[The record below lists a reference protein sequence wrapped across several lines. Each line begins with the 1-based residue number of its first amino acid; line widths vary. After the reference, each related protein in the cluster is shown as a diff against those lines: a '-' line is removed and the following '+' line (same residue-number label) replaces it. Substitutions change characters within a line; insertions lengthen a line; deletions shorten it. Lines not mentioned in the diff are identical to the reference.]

1 MATLRQAVEA
11 QRDRGRVPV
20 TGVVSLNALRQS
32 FRPGPSGSVRAL
44 LSSMYASISEQLAW
58 AVILCRFKNSP
69 PELSEKERA
78 TEAFF
83 RTAFTPGAGALVEYW
98 RDVTLGAIDVG
109 GTRVFD
115 WVDVEIE
122 RGQAGGAP
130 NSNPP
135 GPGRAGLAAFAVAAL
150 KRRHGDG
157 VLDGFVGPMAIYTEN
172 WSIPDVPEGTTLNTP
187 GFFSFW
193 IDGSSKG
200 DIICLTPPFDGDI
213 TAHEMGH
220 VLGMN
225 HDVASDLTTEYRDP
239 SCIMSQIGT
248 FSHPTLH
255 VGFGPALCLP
265 HLIQREWMYR
275 RRLYVDATGDW
286 MTHLE
291 GITLPL
297 APITR
302 PGARANLGIKLAY
315 RRGDESWDYY
325 MEYMV
330 PTEWN
335 RGVPGAPYLLI
346 RRMSPKFGGTPAYL
360 TFIAVP
366 PTLGFS
372 GEVVEQSGNVT
383 FRMTV
388 TSIEDPVIR
397 VTARLR

>member
-11 QRDRGRVPV
+11 QRDRGRMTP
-20 TGVVSLNALRQS
+20 TGAISLESLRQA
-32 FRPGPSGSVRAL
+32 FRPDPFDSVRAL
-44 LSSMYASISEQLAW
+44 LDTMYASISERHSW
-58 AVILCRFKNSP
+58 AVILCRFKDAP
-69 PELSEKERA
+69 PALSEKERA
-78 TEAFF
+78 IEAFF
-83 RTAFTPGAGALVEYW
+83 RAAFTSGTGALVEYW
-98 RDVTLGAIDVG
+98 RDVSLGSIEIS

-115 WVDVEIE
+115 WVDLEID
-122 RGQAGGAP
+122 RVQAGGAP
-130 NSNPP
+130 TSDPP

-150 KRRHGDG
+150 KRRFGDQ
-157 VLDGFVGPMAIYTEN
+157 VLDGFKPIAVYTEN
-172 WSIPDVPEGTTLNTP
+172 WSIPDVPEGTTLETP
-187 GFFSFW
+187 GFFQFW
-193 IDGSSKG
+193 IDGSSTG

-225 HDVASDLTTEYRDP
+225 HDVAPDLSTDYKDP
-239 SCIMSQIGT
+239 SCIMSQNGT
-248 FSHPTLH
+248 FTHPTLQ

-265 HLIQREWMYR
+265 HLIQKQWMYR
-275 RRLYVDATGDW
+275 RRLYVDDTGDW

-302 PGARANLGIKLAY
+302 PGARANLGIKLAF
-315 RRGDESWDYY
+315 RRGEDNWDYY
-325 MEYMV
+325 LEYMV

-346 RRMSPKFGGTPAYL
+346 RRMSPKYGGTPAYL

-372 GEVVEQSGNVT
+372 GEVIEQSGNVN
-383 FRMTV
+383 FRLTV
-388 TSIEDPVIR
+388 ISVTDPVIK
-397 VTARLR
+397 VTATMR